1 MPAATAVGGP
11 FPNIPAAKAVV
22 AGIGCLVVAMSAGL
36 FNQFADMPEAQASSA
51 MRFGAP
57 RVVEEPLAA
66 APAAAI
72 FAARPLARH

>member
-1 MPAATAVGGP
+1 
-11 FPNIPAAKAVV
+11 
-22 AGIGCLVVAMSAGL
+22 
-36 FNQFADMPEAQASSA
+36 